1 MSAPSK
7 DLIFAIVIVAITFF
21 LLSGFI
27 FLVLHNYYKSKVQKE
42 KEILHAVFRAQ
53 ENERT
58 RISEDLHDDIGSKLS
73 ALKIQ
78 NEVLRQNNNLT
89 EFKNLAD
96 KNAGIIDLV
105 VKNIRGIIRNQASKF
120 IVDNGIIQEL
130 EQLRKQYMAANNLHI
145 TMNLQHGETR
155 FKNDF
160 EVNLF
165 RILQELLHNSVNHA
179 ECTEIKINTGIHH
192 DELHVFYS
200 DNGKG
205 FEMNANGKESMGMK
219 NIKARIELYK
229 GKTDFKS
236 VPDVE
241 TFYSIKYK
249 IKEITG

>member
-1 MSAPSK
+1 MPAPK
-7 DLIFAIVIVAITFF
+7 EDLIFAVVIVAVTFF
-21 LLSGFI
+21 ILSAFI

-42 KEILHAVFRAQ
+42 KEILHAVFQAQ
-53 ENERT
+53 ENERN

-78 NEVLRQNNNLT
+78 NEVLRQGNDLT

-120 IVDNGIIQEL
+120 IIDNGIVQEL
-130 EQLRKQYMAANNLHI
+130 EQLRNQYMAANNIRITLNLH
-145 TMNLQHGETR
+145 HGETR

-165 RILQELLHNSVNHA
+165 RILQELLHNSTKHA
-179 ECTEIKINTGIHH
+179 ACSEIKINTGLHN

-200 DNGKG
+200 DNGRG
-205 FEMNANGKESMGMK
+205 FEMNGNGSESMGMK
-219 NIKARIELYK
+219 NIKARIELFK
-229 GKTDFKS
+229 GKSDFKS
-236 VPDVE
+236 IPDVE
-241 TFYSIKYK
+241 TSYSIKYK
-249 IKEITG
+249 MKNIVG